1 MRYYIQRHSHKI
13 AKTLLGL
20 VVIFALILGA
30 KYVLANKGEI
40 DKIDNQDTMNKAAQT
55 EVISTRVLASGNVAW
70 GGRLYE
76 LSEASPLKAAYP
88 FSGLNSLSRNEY
100 DAWIGNLTCSLTT
113 KPEPSSAACPSTYLT
128 EARKWFTLFALGNAN
143 TNDSTRTS
151 LEAAGIDYV
160 GDQDIGA
167 VSELCK
173 VVSMPARTRQLD
185 GSYKSARL
193 PLIVCSINASGAVP
207 DKMQYE
213 RVKKLAEVLPVWVYV
228 YMGDSDILGQSELQ
242 KSVYRSFIEVG
253 ADMVIGNH
261 PYAVQGA
268 ESYNGKLIVYSLGN
282 FIQPSSSTDEE
293 RLKSVSLKIVAS
305 TEQDKNLVSWMSTL
319 QACGSDTEVCLKDAS
334 SKELQKPLFDYELSL
349 VMADSIKSGVTV
361 RSSGTW
367 EEVAS
372 KRLGWE
378 SLLPTL
384 SYTKP

>member
-1 MRYYIQRHSHKI
+1 
-13 AKTLLGL
+13 
-20 VVIFALILGA
+20 
-30 KYVLANKGEI
+30 
-40 DKIDNQDTMNKAAQT
+40 
-55 EVISTRVLASGNVAW
+55 
-70 GGRLYE
+70 
-76 LSEASPLKAAYP
+76 
-88 FSGLNSLSRNEY
+88 
-100 DAWIGNLTCSLTT
+100 
-113 KPEPSSAACPSTYLT
+113 
-128 EARKWFTLFALGNAN
+128 
-143 TNDSTRTS
+143 
-151 LEAAGIDYV
+151 
-160 GDQDIGA
+160 
-167 VSELCK
+167 
-173 VVSMPARTRQLD
+173 
-185 GSYKSARL
+185 
-193 PLIVCSINASGAVP
+193 
-207 DKMQYE
+207 
-213 RVKKLAEVLPVWVYV
+213 
-228 YMGDSDILGQSELQ
+228 
-242 KSVYRSFIEVG
+242 
-253 ADMVIGNH
+253 MVIGNH